1 MTTIRYLLSSLRFH
15 RRTHLGVA
23 AGTAVAATV
32 LIGALMVG
40 DSVRTSL
47 TRLTLSRLGGSDF
60 VLVAP
65 ERFFRSDLAGR
76 LRAGPADRI
85 AAALLLNGVA
95 LAPEGDRRVN
105 DVQVVGVDD
114 AFWGLAPQPTAPP
127 RLEDGTC
134 LINGALA
141 DRLGVKGPGDALVLR
156 LRKPGGLPADLTL
169 AAREADT
176 WSRRLRVAGVQTPDA
191 FGLFTLKIT
200 QTPPPTVF
208 VPLSW
213 LGAQLDL
220 ADRANVL
227 LIQGSPAGAASNTAK
242 LSSSFDPNRNRNPFS
257 TSGLRS
263 RLGLRLRWQQPLH
276 LAALG
281 EASATPDVWQ
291 TRLEACWRLDDAGL
305 RVEPLPD
312 GRAELQ
318 SDHVFIA
325 PAIAEAAFRTA
336 AGVSPVITYFVNR
349 IESGGRTTPYSFA
362 SAAGPPRVPETLAD
376 SEVLINDWLAEDLKV
391 SPGSPLTLAYYA
403 VDAGGRLEER
413 TAAFTVAG
421 IVPTAEVAA
430 ADRRLAP
437 AIPGLSDTA
446 NCGDWD
452 PGIPIDLQSIRDQDE
467 AYWRT
472 YGPLPKLYLART
484 AAERLWS
491 NRFGVYTALRFPHAA
506 GDAAAVADTLRRA
519 MRARDLGFV
528 IQPAKAAGLAASR
541 EAVDFGQLFAGLSFF
556 LIAAA
561 VLLAALLFAFNVQ
574 QRAEETATLRALGFL
589 PRTLRNLRIAEG
601 LALAVAGTV
610 VGGCLAAGYDAV
622 ILRALQTVWREAV
635 RVSAFQMHIR
645 PGSVVIG
652 AAAVVLAAVASM
664 AWAIRGQMRAPISD
678 LRRRESGTNTRRAAR
693 RSLLAGAVCLLA
705 AAGVAVRVPAGQG
718 QAAAGAFFASG
729 GLVLAGLLALAH
741 GGLGMLQQAAARGA
755 PGGLRLAI
763 RSVALRPGRSL
774 ACIALVAFGVFL
786 VIAVA
791 ANRRGTVRNPD
802 ERTSGT
808 GGYALWGQT
817 TLPLTHDLNSARG
830 RARFGLT
837 SEAAAGVV
845 FTPLR
850 LREGDDASC
859 LNLNRVATP
868 HLLGVDPAALDQRG
882 AFSFVQMAAGADAAH
897 PWRLLDCDLGP
908 DTVPAIADWAVI
920 RWGLGKAVGDT
931 LTYTDDAGQ
940 TFQVRLMAGLA
951 PSIFQGHLM
960 VSERH
965 LLQRFPSL
973 GGARV
978 LLVDAPTDRAAPLER
993 ALTGRLADL
1002 GLACAPTA
1010 RRLAEFNSVENT
1022 YLSIFMLLG
1031 GLGVLLGSA
1040 GLGVVAARNIL
1051 ERRAELAVLRAVG
1064 FRRRHLRRLVFA
1076 EHSALALAGIVAGAL
1091 AAGVAVTPALLAP
1104 EVRVPWAGLAL
1115 TLGAIVAGSLLWIG
1129 LAVHVAMR
1137 GPVIPALRNE

>member
-23 AGTAVAATV
+23 LGAAVAATV

-40 DSVRTSL
+40 DSVRHSL
-47 TRLTLSRLGGSDF
+47 TRLTLSRLGGSEF
-60 VLVAP
+60 VLTAR
-65 ERFFRSDLAGR
+65 ERFFHADLAGR

-114 AFWGLAPQPTAPP
+114 AFWGLAPQPTTPP
-127 RLEDGTC
+127 RLEDGVC

-141 DRLGVKGPGDALVLR
+141 DRLGLTGAGGALVLR

-191 FGLFTLKIT
+191 FGHFTLKAT

-208 VPLSW
+208 VPRSW

-227 LIQGSPAGAASNTAK
+227 LIRSGSTGGTAATA
-242 LSSSFDPNRNRNPFS
+242 
-257 TSGLRS
+257 
-263 RLGLRLRWQQPLH
+263 
-276 LAALG
+276 
-281 EASATPDVWQ
+281 DVWQ
-291 TRLEACWRLDDAGL
+291 ARLDACWRLDDAGL
-305 RVEPLPD
+305 RAAPLPD
-312 GRAELQ
+312 GRAELR
-318 SDHVFIA
+318 SDQVFI
-325 PAIAEAAFRTA
+325 PPVIAAAAFQMA
-336 AGVSPVITYFVNR
+336 PEVAPVTTYLVNR

-376 SEVLINDWLAEDLKV
+376 GEALINDWLAEDLGA
-391 SPGSPLTLAYYA
+391 SLGSPLTLAYYA

-430 ADRRLAP
+430 VDRGLAP
-437 AIPGLSDTA
+437 AIPGLSDAA
-446 NCGDWD
+446 NCRDWD

-467 AYWRT
+467 AYWRD

-484 AAERLWS
+484 AAARLWS
-491 NRFGVYTALRFPHAA
+491 NRFGVYTALRFPLAA
-506 GDAAAVADTLRRA
+506 GDAAVVADALRRA
-519 MRARDLGFV
+519 VRARDLGFV
-528 IQPAKAAGLAASR
+528 IQPAQAAGLAASR

-556 LIAAA
+556 LIVAA

-574 QRAEETATLRALGFL
+574 QRADETATLRALGFR

-601 LALAVAGTV
+601 LALAVFGTV
-610 VGGCLAAGYDAV
+610 AGGCLAAGYDAV

-635 RVSAFQMHIR
+635 RTSVFQMQVR
-645 PGSVVIG
+645 PNSVVIG
-652 AAAVVLAAVASM
+652 AAIVVLATVASM
-664 AWAIRGQMRAPISD
+664 AWTIRGQMRATIAD
-678 LRRRESGTNTRRAAR
+678 LRRREAGASAHARRAAR
-693 RSLLAGAVCLLA
+693 RSLVAGAVCLA
-705 AAGVAVRVPAGQG
+705 VAAGVAAGVPAGQG
-718 QAAAGAFFASG
+718 QAAVGAFFASG
-729 GLVLAGLLALAH
+729 SLVLAGLLALVH
-741 GGLGMLQQAAARGA
+741 GGLGLLQQAAARRA

-763 RSVALRPGRSL
+763 RGAALRPGRSL
-774 ACIALVAFGVFL
+774 ACIALVALGVFL

-791 ANRRGTVRNPD
+791 ANRRGTVRDPS
-802 ERTSGT
+802 ERASGT

-817 TLPLTHDLNSARG
+817 TLPLTHDLNGARG
-830 RARFGLT
+830 RARFGLAA
-837 SEAAAGVV
+837 EAAAGAV
-845 FTPLR
+845 FTQLR

-868 HLLGVDPAALDQRG
+868 HLLGVDPAAMDRRG
-882 AFSFVQMAAGADAAH
+882 ACSFVQMADDSDAAH
-897 PWRLLDCDLGP
+897 PWRLLERDLGP
-908 DTVPAIADWAVI
+908 DTLPAIADWAVI
-920 RWGLGKAVGDT
+920 RWGLGKTIGDT
-931 LTYTDDAGQ
+931 LTYTDDAGRP
-940 TFQVRLMAGLA
+940 FQVRLMAGLA
-951 PSIFQGHLM
+951 PSVFQGHLI
-960 VSERH
+960 VAERH
-965 LLQRFPSL
+965 LLRRFPSL

-978 LLVDAPTDRAAPLER
+978 LLVDAPSGRIAPLER
-993 ALTGRLADL
+993 ELTARLADL
-1002 GLACAPTA
+1002 GFACVPTA

-1022 YLSIFMLLG
+1022 YLAIFMLLG

-1051 ERRAELAVLRAVG
+1051 ERRAELAVLRAIG
-1064 FRRRHLRRLVFA
+1064 FRRRQLRRLVFA
-1076 EHSALALAGIVAGAL
+1076 EHGALALAGIAAGAL
-1091 AAGVAVTPALLAP
+1091 AAGVAVTPALLSP
-1104 EVRVPWAGLAL
+1104 EVRVPWGGIAM
-1115 TLGAIVAGSLLWIG
+1115 TLVAIIAGSLLWIG
-1129 LAVHVAMR
+1129 MAVVVAMR
-1137 GPVIPALRNE
+1137 GSVIPALRNE

>member
-1 MTTIRYLLSSLRFH
+1 MPEGDMTAIRYLLGSLRFH
-15 RRTHLGVA
+15 RRTLLGVVL
-23 AGTAVAATV
+23 GTAVAATV

-40 DSVRTSL
+40 DSVRYSL

-65 ERFFRSDLAGR
+65 ERFFRADLAGR
-76 LRAGPADRI
+76 LRAGSADRI

-95 LAPEGDRRVN
+95 LTPEGDRRVN

-114 AFWGLAPQPTAPP
+114 AFWGLAPRPAAPP
-127 RLEDGTC
+127 RLEDGAC
-134 LINGALA
+134 LINGTLA
-141 DRLGVKGPGDALVLR
+141 DRLGMKGPGDAVVLR

-176 WSRRLRVAGVQTPDA
+176 WSRRLGVAGVQTPDA
-191 FGLFTLKIT
+191 FGHFTLKTT
-200 QTPPPTVF
+200 QNPPPTVF

-227 LIQGSPAGAASNTAK
+227 LIQAGPAGAAA
-242 LSSSFDPNRNRNPFS
+242 
-257 TSGLRS
+257 
-263 RLGLRLRWQQPLH
+263 
-276 LAALG
+276 
-281 EASATPDVWQ
+281 ATPDAWQ
-291 TRLEACWRLDDAGL
+291 ARLDACWRLDDAGL
-305 RVEPLPD
+305 RLELLPD
-312 GRAELQ
+312 GGVELL
-318 SDHVFIA
+318 SDQVFIA
-325 PAIAEAAFRTA
+325 QAVAEAAFRTA
-336 AGVSPVITYFVNR
+336 AEIRPVITYFVNR
-349 IESGGRTTPYSFA
+349 IESNGRSTPYSFA
-362 SAAGPPRVPETLAD
+362 SAAGPPRVPEALAD
-376 SEVLINDWLAEDLKV
+376 DEVLINDWLAEDLGV

-413 TAAFTVAG
+413 TSAFTVAG
-421 IVPTAEVAA
+421 IVPTADVAA

-437 AIPGLSDTA
+437 VIPGLSDTA
-446 NCGDWD
+446 NCRDWD
-452 PGIPIDLQSIRDQDE
+452 PGIPIDLRGIRDQDE
-467 AYWRT
+467 AYWQA

-491 NRFGVYTALRFPHAA
+491 NRFGVYTALRFPRAA

-541 EAVDFGQLFAGLSFF
+541 EAVDFGQLFTGLSFF

-574 QRAEETATLRALGFL
+574 QRADETATLRALGFL
-589 PRTLRNLRIAEG
+589 SRTLRNLRIAEG
-601 LALAVAGTV
+601 LTLAVAGTV

-622 ILRALQTVWREAV
+622 ILRALQTVWRDAV
-635 RVSAFQMHIR
+635 RTSAFQMHVR
-645 PGSVVIG
+645 PGSVAIG
-652 AAAVVLAAVASM
+652 AAVVVLAAVASM
-664 AWAIRGQMRAPISD
+664 AWVIRGQMRTTPSE
-678 LRRRESGTNTRRAAR
+678 LRRRGTGAGTRLPTR
-693 RSLLAGAVCLLA
+693 RSLLAGAGCLLA
-705 AAGVAVRVPAGQG
+705 AGVVAGRVPAGEG

-729 GLVLAGLLALAH
+729 SLVLAGLLAISH
-741 GGLGMLQQAAARGA
+741 GALGLLQQAAARRA
-755 PGGLRLAI
+755 PSGLRLAI
-763 RSVALRPGRSL
+763 SGVSLRPGRSL
-774 ACIALVAFGVFL
+774 ACIALVALGVFL
-786 VIAVA
+786 VSAVA
-791 ANRRGTVRNPD
+791 ANRRGTVRDPGD
-802 ERTSGT
+802 RTSGT

-830 RARFGLT
+830 RARFGLST
-837 SEAAAGVV
+837 ESAASAG
-845 FTPLR
+845 FTQLR

-859 LNLNRVATP
+859 LNLNRVAMP

-882 AFSFVQMAAGADAAH
+882 ACSFVQVADGADASH
-897 PWRLLDCDLGP
+897 PWRLLDRDLGP

-931 LTYTDDAGQ
+931 LTYTDDAGHS
-940 TFQVRLMAGLA
+940 FQIRLMAGLA
-951 PSIFQGHLM
+951 PSIFQGHLI
-960 VSERH
+960 VAERH

-978 LLVDAPTDRAAPLER
+978 LLVDAPPGRVAQLER
-993 ALTGRLADL
+993 ELTGRLADL
-1002 GLACAPTA
+1002 GIACVPTA

-1051 ERRAELAVLRAVG
+1051 ERRAELAALRAIG
-1064 FRRRHLRRLVFA
+1064 FRRNHLQRLLFT
-1076 EHSALALAGIVAGAL
+1076 EHGALALAGIVAGAL
-1091 AAGVAVTPALLAP
+1091 AAGVAVTPALLSP
-1104 EVRVPWAGLAL
+1104 EVRVPWSGLAL

-1129 LAVHVAMR
+1129 LAVNLAMR
-1137 GPVIPALRNE
+1137 GPVIAALRNE

>member
-1 MTTIRYLLSSLRFH
+1 MTTIRYLLGSLRFH
-15 RRTHLGVA
+15 RRTLLGVVL
-23 AGTAVAATV
+23 GMAVAATV

-40 DSVRTSL
+40 DSVRYSL

-65 ERFFRSDLAGR
+65 ERFFRADLAGR
-76 LRAGPADRI
+76 LRAGSADRI
-85 AAALLLNGVA
+85 AAVLLLNGVA

-114 AFWGLAPQPTAPP
+114 AFWGLAPRPAAPP

-141 DRLGVKGPGDALVLR
+141 DRLGMKGPDDAVVLR
-156 LRKPGGLPADLTL
+156 LRKPGSLPADLTL

-176 WSRRLRVAGVQTPDA
+176 WSRRLGVAGVQTPDA
-191 FGLFTLKIT
+191 FGHFTLKTT
-200 QTPPPTVF
+200 QNPPPTVF

-220 ADRANVL
+220 PDRANVL
-227 LIQGSPAGAASNTAK
+227 LIQAGPAGAA
-242 LSSSFDPNRNRNPFS
+242 
-257 TSGLRS
+257 
-263 RLGLRLRWQQPLH
+263 
-276 LAALG
+276 
-281 EASATPDVWQ
+281 ATIPDAWQ
-291 TRLEACWRLDDAGL
+291 TRLDACWRLDDAGL
-305 RVEPLPD
+305 RLDLLPD
-312 GRAELQ
+312 GSVELL
-318 SDHVFIA
+318 SDQVFIA
-325 PAIAEAAFRTA
+325 QAVAEAAFRTA
-336 AGVSPVITYFVNR
+336 AELRPVITYFVNR
-349 IESGGRTTPYSFA
+349 ITSNGRATPYSFA
-362 SAAGPPRVPETLAD
+362 SAAGPPRVPEALAD
-376 SEVLINDWLAEDLKV
+376 HEVLINDWLAEDLGV

-437 AIPGLSDTA
+437 VIPGLSDTA
-446 NCGDWD
+446 NCRDWD

-574 QRAEETATLRALGFL
+574 QRADETATLRALGFL

-610 VGGCLAAGYDAV
+610 VGGCLAAGYDAL
-622 ILRALQTVWREAV
+622 ILRALQTVWRDAV
-635 RVSAFQMHIR
+635 RTSAFQMHVR
-645 PGSVVIG
+645 PGSVAIG
-652 AAAVVLAAVASM
+652 AAVVVLAAVASM
-664 AWAIRGQMRAPISD
+664 AWVIRGQMRTTPSE
-678 LRRRESGTNTRRAAR
+678 LRRRGTDAGTRLPTR
-693 RSLLAGAVCLLA
+693 RSLLAGAGCLLA
-705 AAGVAVRVPAGQG
+705 AGVVAGRVPAGQG

-741 GGLGMLQQAAARGA
+741 GGLGLLQQAAARRA
-755 PGGLRLAI
+755 PSGLRLAI
-763 RSVALRPGRSL
+763 CGVALRPGRSL
-774 ACIALVAFGVFL
+774 ACIALVALGVFL

-837 SEAAAGVV
+837 SEAAAGAV
-845 FTPLR
+845 FTQLR

-868 HLLGVDPAALDQRG
+868 HLLGVDPTALDQRG
-882 AFSFVQMAAGADAAH
+882 AFSFVQVADGADAAH
-897 PWRLLDCDLGP
+897 PWLLLDRDLGP

-931 LTYTDDAGQ
+931 LTYTDDAGRS
-940 TFQVRLMAGLA
+940 FQIRLMAGLA
-951 PSIFQGHLM
+951 PSIFQGHLI

-978 LLVDAPTDRAAPLER
+978 LLVDTPPGRVAQLER
-993 ALTGRLADL
+993 ELTGRLADL
-1002 GLACAPTA
+1002 GIACVPTA
-1010 RRLAEFNSVENT
+1010 QRLAEFNSVENT

-1051 ERRAELAVLRAVG
+1051 ERRAELAVLRAIG
-1064 FRRRHLRRLVFA
+1064 FRRRHLRRLLFA
-1076 EHSALALAGIVAGAL
+1076 EHGALALAGIVAGAL
-1091 AAGVAVTPALLAP
+1091 AAGVAVTPALLSP

>member
-60 VLVAP
+60 VMVAR
-65 ERFFRSDLAGR
+65 ERFFRADLAGR

-127 RLEDGTC
+127 RLEDGAC

-220 ADRANVL
+220 ADLANVL
-227 LIQGSPAGAASNTAK
+227 LIQGGPAGPA
-242 LSSSFDPNRNRNPFS
+242 D
-257 TSGLRS
+257 
-263 RLGLRLRWQQPLH
+263 
-276 LAALG
+276 
-281 EASATPDVWQ
+281 EASATPDAWQ
-291 TRLEACWRLDDAGL
+291 ARLDACWRLDDAGL

-318 SDHVFIA
+318 SEQVFIA
-325 PAIAEAAFRTA
+325 PSIAEAAFRMA

-349 IESGGRTTPYSFA
+349 IESGGRATPYSFA

-421 IVPTAEVAA
+421 IVPTAEAAA

-437 AIPGLSDTA
+437 AIRGLSDTA
-446 NCGDWD
+446 NCRDWD
-452 PGIPIDLQSIRDQDE
+452 PGIPIDLRGIRDQDE
-467 AYWRT
+467 TYWRD

-506 GDAAAVADTLRRA
+506 GDAAAVANTLRRA
-519 MRARDLGFV
+519 VRARDLGFV

-610 VGGCLAAGYDAV
+610 VGGCFAAGYDAV

-635 RVSAFQMHIR
+635 RASAFQMHVR

-664 AWAIRGQMRAPISD
+664 VWAIRRQMRAPISD
-678 LRRRESGTNTRRAAR
+678 LRRRESGADTRRAAR
-693 RSLLAGAVCLLA
+693 RSLLVGAVCLTT
-705 AAGVAVRVPAGQG
+705 AAGVAGRVPAGQG

-741 GGLGMLQQAAARGA
+741 GGLGLLQQAAARRA
-755 PGGLRLAI
+755 PSGLRLAI

-791 ANRRGTVRNPD
+791 ANRRGTVRDPG
-802 ERTSGT
+802 ERSSGT

-817 TLPLTHDLNSARG
+817 TLPLTQDLNSVRG

-837 SEAAAGVV
+837 SEATAGAV

-882 AFSFVQMAAGADAAH
+882 AFSFVQLADGADAAH
-897 PWRLLDCDLGP
+897 PWRLLDGDLGP

-931 LTYTDDAGQ
+931 LTYTDDAGR
-940 TFQVRLMAGLA
+940 TFQVRLIAGLA
-951 PSIFQGHLM
+951 PSIFQGHLI

-978 LLVDAPTDRAAPLER
+978 LLVDAPPDRAAPLER

-1115 TLGAIVAGSLLWIG
+1115 TLGTIVASSLLWIG

>member
-1 MTTIRYLLSSLRFH
+1 
-15 RRTHLGVA
+15 
-23 AGTAVAATV
+23 
-32 LIGALMVG
+32 
-40 DSVRTSL
+40 
-47 TRLTLSRLGGSDF
+47 
-60 VLVAP
+60 
-65 ERFFRSDLAGR
+65 
-76 LRAGPADRI
+76 
-85 AAALLLNGVA
+85 
-95 LAPEGDRRVN
+95 
-105 DVQVVGVDD
+105 
-114 AFWGLAPQPTAPP
+114 
-127 RLEDGTC
+127 
-134 LINGALA
+134 
-141 DRLGVKGPGDALVLR
+141 
-156 LRKPGGLPADLTL
+156 
-169 AAREADT
+169 
-176 WSRRLRVAGVQTPDA
+176 
-191 FGLFTLKIT
+191 
-200 QTPPPTVF
+200 
-208 VPLSW
+208 
-213 LGAQLDL
+213 
-220 ADRANVL
+220 
-227 LIQGSPAGAASNTAK
+227 
-242 LSSSFDPNRNRNPFS
+242 
-257 TSGLRS
+257 
-263 RLGLRLRWQQPLH
+263 
-276 LAALG
+276 
-281 EASATPDVWQ
+281 
-291 TRLEACWRLDDAGL
+291 
-305 RVEPLPD
+305 
-312 GRAELQ
+312 
-318 SDHVFIA
+318 
-325 PAIAEAAFRTA
+325 
-336 AGVSPVITYFVNR
+336 
-349 IESGGRTTPYSFA
+349 
-362 SAAGPPRVPETLAD
+362 
-376 SEVLINDWLAEDLKV
+376 
-391 SPGSPLTLAYYA
+391 
-403 VDAGGRLEER
+403 
-413 TAAFTVAG
+413 
-421 IVPTAEVAA
+421 
-430 ADRRLAP
+430 
-437 AIPGLSDTA
+437 
-446 NCGDWD
+446 
-452 PGIPIDLQSIRDQDE
+452 
-467 AYWRT
+467 
-472 YGPLPKLYLART
+472 
-484 AAERLWS
+484 
-491 NRFGVYTALRFPHAA
+491 
-506 GDAAAVADTLRRA
+506 
-519 MRARDLGFV
+519 
-528 IQPAKAAGLAASR
+528 
-541 EAVDFGQLFAGLSFF
+541 
-556 LIAAA
+556 
-561 VLLAALLFAFNVQ
+561 
-574 QRAEETATLRALGFL
+574 
-589 PRTLRNLRIAEG
+589 
-601 LALAVAGTV
+601 
-610 VGGCLAAGYDAV
+610 
-622 ILRALQTVWREAV
+622 
-635 RVSAFQMHIR
+635 MHIR

-705 AAGVAVRVPAGQG
+705 AAGVAGRVPAGQG

-729 GLVLAGLLALAH
+729 SLVLAGLLALAH
-741 GGLGMLQQAAARGA
+741 GGLGLLQQAAARGA

-763 RSVALRPGRSL
+763 RGVALRPGRSL

-791 ANRRGTVRNPD
+791 ANRRGTVRDPG
-802 ERTSGT
+802 ERSSGT

>member
-60 VLVAP
+60 VMVAR
-65 ERFFRSDLAGR
+65 ERFFRADLAGR

-127 RLEDGTC
+127 RLEDGAC

-220 ADRANVL
+220 ADLANVL
-227 LIQGSPAGAASNTAK
+227 LIQGGPAGPA
-242 LSSSFDPNRNRNPFS
+242 D
-257 TSGLRS
+257 
-263 RLGLRLRWQQPLH
+263 
-276 LAALG
+276 
-281 EASATPDVWQ
+281 EASATPDAWQ
-291 TRLEACWRLDDAGL
+291 ARLDACWRLDDAGL

-318 SDHVFIA
+318 SEQVFIA
-325 PAIAEAAFRTA
+325 PSIAEAAFRMA

-349 IESGGRTTPYSFA
+349 IESGGRATPYSFA

-421 IVPTAEVAA
+421 IVPTAEAAA

-437 AIPGLSDTA
+437 AIRGLSDTA
-446 NCGDWD
+446 NCRDWD
-452 PGIPIDLQSIRDQDE
+452 PGIPIDLRGIRDQDE
-467 AYWRT
+467 TYWRD

-519 MRARDLGFV
+519 VRARDMGFV

-610 VGGCLAAGYDAV
+610 VGGCFAAGYDAV

-635 RVSAFQMHIR
+635 RASAFQMHVR

-664 AWAIRGQMRAPISD
+664 VWAIRGQMRAPISD
-678 LRRRESGTNTRRAAR
+678 LRRRESGADTRRAAR
-693 RSLLAGAVCLLA
+693 RSLLVGAVCLTT
-705 AAGVAVRVPAGQG
+705 AAGVAGRVPAGQG

-741 GGLGMLQQAAARGA
+741 GGLGLLQQAAARRA
-755 PGGLRLAI
+755 PSGLRLAI

-791 ANRRGTVRNPD
+791 ANRRGTVRDPG
-802 ERTSGT
+802 ERSSGT

-817 TLPLTHDLNSARG
+817 TLPLTQDLNSVRG

-837 SEAAAGVV
+837 SEATAGAV

-882 AFSFVQMAAGADAAH
+882 AFSFVQLADGADAAH
-897 PWRLLDCDLGP
+897 PWRLLDGDLGP

-931 LTYTDDAGQ
+931 LTYTDDAGR
-940 TFQVRLMAGLA
+940 TFQVRLIAGLA
-951 PSIFQGHLM
+951 PSIFQGHLI

-978 LLVDAPTDRAAPLER
+978 LLVDAPPDRAAPLER

-1115 TLGAIVAGSLLWIG
+1115 TLGTIVASSLLWIG

>member
-1 MTTIRYLLSSLRFH
+1 MPEGDMTTIRYLLGSLRFH

-23 AGTAVAATV
+23 LGAAVAATV

-40 DSVRTSL
+40 DSVRYSL
-47 TRLTLSRLGGSDF
+47 TRQTLSRLGGSDF
-60 VLVAP
+60 VLVAR

-76 LRAGPADRI
+76 LRAEPADRI

-114 AFWGLAPQPTAPP
+114 AFWELAPQPATPP
-127 RLEDGTC
+127 RLEDGAC
-134 LINGALA
+134 LINDALA
-141 DRLGVKGPGDALVLR
+141 DSLGLKGAGDALVLR

-169 AAREADT
+169 AAREADA
-176 WSRRLRVAGVQTPDA
+176 WSRRLRVAGVQPPDA
-191 FGLFTLKIT
+191 FGRFTLKTT

-208 VPLSW
+208 VARSW
-213 LGAQLDL
+213 LGEQLDL

-227 LIQGSPAGAASNTAK
+227 LISAGPAGGTA
-242 LSSSFDPNRNRNPFS
+242 
-257 TSGLRS
+257 
-263 RLGLRLRWQQPLH
+263 
-276 LAALG
+276 
-281 EASATPDVWQ
+281 ATPDAWQ
-291 TRLEACWRLDDAGL
+291 ARLDACWRLDDAGL
-305 RVEPLPD
+305 RVEPLPE
-312 GRAELQ
+312 GRVELR
-318 SDHVFIA
+318 SDQVFIA
-325 PAIAEAAFRTA
+325 PAVANAAFRTA

-376 SEVLINDWLAEDLKV
+376 HEVLINDWLAEDLGV
-391 SPGSPLTLAYYA
+391 SPGNPLTLAYYA

-421 IVPTAEVAA
+421 IVPTADVAA
-430 ADRRLAP
+430 ADRRLTP
-437 AIPGLSDTA
+437 GIPGLSDTA
-446 NCGDWD
+446 TCRDWD

-467 AYWRT
+467 AYWRA

-491 NRFGVYTALRFPHAA
+491 NRFGVYTALRFPRAA
-506 GDAAAVADTLRRA
+506 GDAAAVADALRRA
-519 MRARDLGFV
+519 VRARDLGFV

-561 VLLAALLFAFNVQ
+561 VLLTALLFAFNVQ

-635 RVSAFQMHIR
+635 RASAFQMHAR
-645 PGSVVIG
+645 PVSVVIG
-652 AAAVVLAAVASM
+652 ATAVVLAAVGSM
-664 AWAIRGQMRAPISD
+664 AWAIRGQMRASIGD
-678 LRRRESGTNTRRAAR
+678 LRRREAGAGARRAAR
-693 RSLLAGAVCLLA
+693 RSLLAGAGCLLA
-705 AAGVAVRVPAGQG
+705 AAVVAGRVPAGQG
-718 QAAAGAFFASG
+718 QAAVGAFFASG
-729 GLVLAGLLALAH
+729 SLVLAGLLALAH
-741 GGLGMLQQAAARGA
+741 GGLGLLQQAGAQRA

-763 RSVALRPGRSL
+763 RGVALRPGRSL
-774 ACIALVAFGVFL
+774 ACIALVALGVFL
-786 VIAVA
+786 VLAVA
-791 ANRRGTVRNPD
+791 ANRRGTVRDPG
-802 ERTSGT
+802 ERSSGT

-830 RARFGLT
+830 RARFGLAA
-837 SEAAAGVV
+837 EAAAGAV
-845 FTPLR
+845 FTQLR

-859 LNLNRVATP
+859 LNLNRVAAP

-882 AFSFVQMAAGADAAH
+882 AFSFVQMADGADAAH
-897 PWRLLDCDLGP
+897 PWRLLDRDLGP
-908 DTVPAIADWAVI
+908 DTLPAIADWAVI

-931 LTYTDDAGQ
+931 LTYTDDAGRA
-940 TFQVRLMAGLA
+940 FQVRLLAGLA
-951 PSIFQGHLM
+951 PSIFQGHLL
-960 VSERH
+960 VAERR
-965 LLQRFPSL
+965 LLERFPSL

-978 LLVDAPTDRAAPLER
+978 LLVDAPSGRIAPLER
-993 ALTGRLADL
+993 TLTGRLADL
-1002 GLACAPTA
+1002 GLACTPTA

-1022 YLSIFMLLG
+1022 YLAIFMLLG

-1064 FRRRHLRRLVFA
+1064 FRRRHLRKLVFA

-1091 AAGVAVTPALLAP
+1091 AAGVAVTPALLSP

>member
-60 VLVAP
+60 VMVAR
-65 ERFFRSDLAGR
+65 ERFFRADLAGR

-114 AFWGLAPQPTAPP
+114 AFWELAPQPTAPP
-127 RLEDGTC
+127 RLEDGAC

-220 ADRANVL
+220 ADLANVL
-227 LIQGSPAGAASNTAK
+227 LIQGGPAGPA
-242 LSSSFDPNRNRNPFS
+242 D
-257 TSGLRS
+257 
-263 RLGLRLRWQQPLH
+263 
-276 LAALG
+276 
-281 EASATPDVWQ
+281 EASATPDAWQ
-291 TRLEACWRLDDAGL
+291 ARLDACWRLDDAGL

-318 SDHVFIA
+318 SEQVFIA
-325 PAIAEAAFRTA
+325 PSIAEAAFRMA

-349 IESGGRTTPYSFA
+349 IESGGRATPYSFA

-421 IVPTAEVAA
+421 IVPTAEAAA

-437 AIPGLSDTA
+437 AIRGLSDTA
-446 NCGDWD
+446 NCRDWD
-452 PGIPIDLQSIRDQDE
+452 PGIPIDLRGIRDQDE
-467 AYWRT
+467 TYWRD

-506 GDAAAVADTLRRA
+506 GDAAAVANTLRRA
-519 MRARDLGFV
+519 VRARDLGFV

-610 VGGCLAAGYDAV
+610 VGGCFAAGYDAV

-635 RVSAFQMHIR
+635 RASAFQMHVR

-664 AWAIRGQMRAPISD
+664 VWAIRRQMRAPISD
-678 LRRRESGTNTRRAAR
+678 LRRRESGADTRRAAR
-693 RSLLAGAVCLLA
+693 RSLLVGAVCLTT
-705 AAGVAVRVPAGQG
+705 AAGVAGRVPAGQG

-741 GGLGMLQQAAARGA
+741 GGLGLLQQAAARRA
-755 PGGLRLAI
+755 PSGLRLAI

-791 ANRRGTVRNPD
+791 ANRRGTVRDPG
-802 ERTSGT
+802 ERSSGT

-817 TLPLTHDLNSARG
+817 TLPLTQDLNSVRG

-837 SEAAAGVV
+837 SEATAGAV

-882 AFSFVQMAAGADAAH
+882 AFSFVQLADGADAAH
-897 PWRLLDCDLGP
+897 PWRLLDGDLGP

-931 LTYTDDAGQ
+931 LTYTDDAGR
-940 TFQVRLMAGLA
+940 TFQVRLIAGLA
-951 PSIFQGHLM
+951 PSIFQGHLI

-978 LLVDAPTDRAAPLER
+978 LLVDAPPDRAAPLER

-1115 TLGAIVAGSLLWIG
+1115 TLGTIVAGSLLWIG